1 MQTLITAETYD
12 CISKS
17 IHSDMIDKI
26 LKEFE
31 EKQME
36 ETGGKPEKDQIN
48 ADISSA
54 QKPNQYQ
61 SSKN

>member
-31 EKQME
+31 EKQMK
-36 ETGGKPEKDQIN
+36 ETCEKTEKDKKN
-48 ADISSA
+48 ADISSS